1 MLFNSLQFLIFFPLV
16 TALYFAIEHRWRTLF
31 LLAASCVFYMAFVPS
46 YILIL
51 AFTIVVDFAA
61 GLWIESAQ
69 GRRRRLFLAASI
81 AANVSALSV
90 FKYFNFLA
98 GNANALANVLHLP
111 YAVPTLDILLPIGL
125 SFHTFQ
131 AMSYTIEVYRGHQK
145 AERSFLTFAL
155 YVMFYPQL
163 VAGPIE
169 RPQNLLPQFR
179 QCHRFDYVEAVYGL
193 QRMAV
198 GMFKKVV
205 IADNLAILVDRI
217 YQNPSQYHG
226 LPLVVATLFF
236 AFQIYY
242 DFSGYTDIALG
253 AAQVMGFRLMENF
266 RAPYFS
272 HSIGEFWRR
281 WHISLST
288 WFKDYVYIPLGGN
301 RVSTP
306 RHYLNLLAVFMLSGL
321 WHGANWTYVVW
332 GLLHGAFLI
341 VGDATRSVRGRLS
354 SAVGLERVPRLSGA
368 LSLASTFVLVTIAWV
383 FFRAA
388 SLADA
393 LYVLSNLSQ
402 GLLADA
408 TSLLRGETVQ
418 GLTMKALAF
427 NGCLLLAAVGVEW
440 LITRA
445 GELHE
450 VTWMT
455 RQPVWLR
462 YGCYFML
469 IYGPLVLGSAAV
481 NQQFIYFQF

>member
-1 MLFNSLQFLIFFPLV
+1 MLFNSLEFLIFFPLV
-16 TALYFAIEHRWRTLF
+16 TVLYFAIEHRWRTPF

-51 AFTIVVDFAA
+51 AVTIVVDFAA
-61 GLWIESAQ
+61 GIWIESAS
-69 GRRRRLFLAASI
+69 GRRRRLYLLASI
-81 AANVSALSV
+81 VANVGALSV

-98 GNANALANVLHLP
+98 GNANALANVLRLP
-111 YAVPTLDILLPIGL
+111 YEVPTLDILLPIGL

-131 AMSYTIEVYRGHQK
+131 AMSYTIEVYRGHQPS
-145 AERSFLTFAL
+145 ERNFLTFAL

-169 RPQNLLPQFR
+169 RPQNLLPQIR
-179 QCHRFDYVEAVYGL
+179 ERHRFDYGQAVRGL
-193 QRMAV
+193 ERMAV

-205 IADNLAILVDRI
+205 IADNLSILVDRI
-217 YQNPSQYHG
+217 YQHPQQYQG
-226 LPLVVATLFF
+226 LPLIVATIFF

-266 RAPYFS
+266 RAPYLS

-306 RHYLNLLAVFMLSGL
+306 RHYLNLLAVFMISGL
-321 WHGANWTYVVW
+321 WHGANWTYVLW
-332 GLLHGAFLI
+332 GVLHGLFLI
-341 VGDATRSVRGRLS
+341 FGDATRSLRGRA
-354 SAVGLERVPRLSGA
+354 SAIVGLKRIPSLAGA
-368 LSLASTFVLVTIAWV
+368 LSLATTFTLVTFAWV
-383 FFRAA
+383 FFRAT

-393 LYVLSNLSQ
+393 LYVLANMSH
-402 GLLADA
+402 GLWADLA
-408 TSLLRGETVQ
+408 SLVRGETVQ
-418 GLTMKALAF
+418 GLTLKVLAF
-427 NGCLLLAAVGVEW
+427 NGCLLLAAVLVEW
-440 LITRA
+440 FVARS

-450 VTWMT
+450 VAWIR

-462 YGCYFML
+462 YGCYFVL